1 MKRVL
6 LSLLFVPFFIACEN
20 AIKNEDV
27 EVIQEEGTEVSEVDI
42 DTSLNSAVAALKDEN
57 PGVPNAMESIES
69 DNPLIGFWVGY
80 FRKDDEKMGDSYDKN
95 IYAGDVFYWERENKI
110 NISIESIEGE
120 KVIGRS
126 IVAGNDRPFEGT
138 VVEEPK
144 GTFTFELAEPGDDYY
159 DGEFAFVIKNDK
171 LTGTWEAY
179 KDIDIKYRKYEL
191 EKKHYKYNPDQD
203 LEYAKTYVDW
213 TNTIESTETIEYDEG
228 EFEEW
233 ISTEYATSTHL
244 IYEVNGSAR
253 LLEKSEVENMKK
265 GDLTIIRNAIYARHG
280 YSFKNRFLRVFF
292 DAQDW
297 YIPVYTDIRNDFTDI
312 ELKNIV
318 LLLKYEKNAAEYY
331 DSFGRG

>member
-1 MKRVL
+1 MKRFVFT
-6 LSLLFVPFFIACEN
+6 LFIIPLFFACEN
-20 AIKNEDV
+20 AIKNEYA
-27 EVIQEEGTEVSEVDI
+27 EVIVEEGTEVEVD
-42 DTSLNSAVAALKDEN
+42 TTLNAAVQSLKDEN
-57 PGVPNAMESIES
+57 PGIPNAMESIES

-138 VVEEPK
+138 VVEVEK
-144 GTFTFELAEPGDDYY
+144 GIFDFKVAEPGDDYY
-159 DGEFAFVIKNDK
+159 DGEFEFTIATLNGS
-171 LTGTWEAY
+171 LRGTWEAY

-213 TNTIESTETIEYDEG
+213 SNTIESTETFEYEEG

-233 ISTEYATSTHL
+233 ITTEYATSTHL